1 VFNLL
6 LPQILKK
13 VKEIFE
19 TINSRLDTTVSSRLA
34 SNDTRLNNLDA
45 TISSRLASNDS
56 RLNYLDAPVS
66 SAGKRPRVSVFTSSG
81 NFTVPQ
87 GVEVVY
93 VTGCGGGGGGGSGS
107 SNTAHDTTPTAGG
120 GGGASGVSCYRLPL
134 RVSGGTTLSITIGV
148 GGTGGAGLPGG
159 GSQARNGNNGT
170 SGGSTQIYQGSAL
183 LLSLPGG
190 AGGGRGDITSNQGV
204 GGAVALNSYPY
215 LQDSGGTT
223 SDKNGGNGGRQFM
236 TLISAPGG
244 TGGSSGGSNGQ
255 SAPANSGGGGGGGGA
270 AGNGNASGAGGNG
283 GSGFIML
290 EWWQ

>member
-19 TINSRLDTTVSSRLA
+19 TINSRLDTTVSSRLASNDTRLNNLDATISSRLA

-107 SNTAHDTTPTAGG
+107 SILLIYHSN
-120 GGGASGVSCYRLPL
+120 SR
-134 RVSGGTTLSITIGV
+134 RWR
-148 GGTGGAGLPGG
+148 
-159 GSQARNGNNGT
+159 GSFRC
-170 SGGSTQIYQGSAL
+170 
-183 LLSLPGG
+183 
-190 AGGGRGDITSNQGV
+190 
-204 GGAVALNSYPY
+204 
-215 LQDSGGTT
+215 
-223 SDKNGGNGGRQFM
+223 FM
-236 TLISAPGG
+236 L
-244 TGGSSGGSNGQ
+244 
-255 SAPANSGGGGGGGGA
+255 
-270 AGNGNASGAGGNG
+270 
-283 GSGFIML
+283 
-290 EWWQ
+290 